1 MREFSILLPCYNG
14 EKYLE
19 QAINSVLKQ
28 DYKNWELIIIDGK
41 STDNSHKIISKY
53 SRLDMRIKWLKYKDS
68 GVSNALNYAL
78 DFAKGDVIGYLG
90 FDDYYQM
97 GIFKKII
104 NFLEKHQNFSW
115 VYGNSYSIYP
125 DNGFRV
131 LIKPGRFSYNAL
143 FLGNFVGLQ
152 NVFLNKE
159 ILMLYKFDENN
170 KYSMDYEL
178 WFRLFLK
185 YRPLYIQEIISYNIQ
200 QKNNISSQSSKKGM
214 SGMVEVENVVKTN
227 AETSFQKLLVLLTRF
242 PRFKGVLFR
251 LYKLVNSSY
260 CI

>member
-1 MREFSILLPCYNG
+1 MRKFSILLPCYNG

-41 STDNSHKIISKY
+41 STDNSHKIISRY
-53 SRLDMRIKWLKYKDS
+53 SGLDIRIRWLKYKDR
-68 GVSNALNYAL
+68 GLSNALNYAL
-78 DFAKGDVIGYLG
+78 DFVQGDVIGYLG
-90 FDDYYQM
+90 FDDYYQG
-97 GIFKKII
+97 GIFKKIV
-104 NFLEKHQNFSW
+104 NFLEGHKDFSL

-125 DNGFRV
+125 DKGLRI

-159 ILMLYKFDENN
+159 ILMSYKFDENN

-185 YRPLYIQEIISYNIQ
+185 YKPLYIQEVISYNIQ
-200 QKNNISSQSSKKGM
+200 QKNNISSQSSKKGTP
-214 SGMVEVENVVKTN
+214 GRAEAENVVETN
-227 AETSFQKLLVLLTRF
+227 AETFFQKLLVLLIQF
-242 PRFKGVLFR
+242 PHLKELIFR
-251 LYKLVNSSY
+251 LYKLVHSSY
-260 CI
+260 YI